1 MNKIAVRN
9 AANIAVSMILFIMY
23 VSMFGQNSI
32 ERFLEK
38 KIIITEHEEKPSS
51 MPPPGKESL
60 LLKPMR
66 IKYNNSSNRNIS
78 SQYKH

>member
-1 MNKIAVRN
+1 MLKMMNKIAVRN
-9 AANIAVSMILFIMY
+9 VANIAVSMILFIMY

-51 MPPPGKESL
+51 MPPPGTESIAETNEN
-60 LLKPMR
+60 K
-66 IKYNNSSNRNIS
+66 I
-78 SQYKH
+78 